1 MASLI
6 PGYEYDV
13 FISYRQKDNKHDGWV
28 SEFVDNLKGE
38 LESTFKEEI
47 SVYFD
52 INPHDGLLETYDVDA
67 SLKEKLKCLVFI
79 PIISRTY
86 CDPKSFAWEHEFK
99 AFVEQAS
106 QDQFGLKI
114 KLPNG
119 NVASRILPIQ
129 IHDLNSEDR
138 KLVEGELGGYLRAI
152 EFIYKES
159 GVNRPITPKDSE
171 EKNTNKTNYRNQI
184 NKVAN
189 AIDEIIYSLK
199 NSLDG
204 TAKEKTLDKEPLVEI
219 KKEEIKQDQEKSAKI
234 DNRKLLSGIAIL
246 TILIIAIVLAYPK
259 IFKSR
264 DNLQKMTMRISVINE
279 NGEKEIR
286 KVFQDEYVTK
296 LAIFPFINESRD
308 SSENWIQYGIYEALR
323 VDLLQFN
330 YMLINGNYNAFHLQ
344 EQIKFAKTNNLSHFI
359 TGVFRITNGIYEIT
373 SKIYQTSNAS
383 VIAERIFRGIYLFD
397 LIDSIS
403 LQSRMALGVSKDLLN
418 SYTDLPLKEH
428 FTDNLNAFKY
438 LTKGA
443 FIDSSYDSTFYDLNR
458 AVKFDTTF
466 AVALYIRAMVN
477 YYYSISDI
485 TARKDINQAMRH
497 RQRLSESQEIS
508 TRVLYYL
515 ILGENKKAITLAEM
529 QYELQPN
536 NIELLSFLENIYDR
550 NFMVHEHEKA
560 LQQLNKL
567 VPDNPDY
574 QIELARSHLFT
585 GKLDKGLEVL
595 EKLLDHNPENTSALL
610 QMGEI
615 YLHKNDLK
623 DAEKIYQKAILF
635 SPEDEKYWSKLF
647 KSIAYERNNQKRKNN
662 LKPFTGHIQVGNLW
676 FTAEND
682 SIFIYNNHCIS
693 KRNNQESH
701 FLYPISDTELI
712 SKDGSETWASFSD
725 KHGKVI
731 KYLYHER
738 GDTITYLVWME
749 DSLILKAKN
758 LLKSGDKTE
767 ALHYFRGAYEQNP
780 EHYYLANFIKHLEFI
795 QSHEYEKFKSDFDM
809 FSGKYGD
816 LNLFRVNNQIYF
828 EDKKGMIFNLLP
840 LSASQFMVP
849 TRYDAQIQIEK
860 ENNTIKGLKFS
871 YRDGKQEFFLKNY

>member
-1 MASLI
+1 MSSLI
-6 PGYEYDV
+6 PGYEYDI

-28 SEFVDNLKGE
+28 TEFVDNLKGE

-52 INPHDGLLETYDVDA
+52 INPHDGLLETHDVDA
-67 SLKEKLKCLVFI
+67 SLKDKLKCLIFI

-99 AFVEQAS
+99 AFVEQSS

-138 KLVEGELGGYLRAI
+138 KLVEGELGGYLRSI

-199 NSLDG
+199 NSLSG
-204 TAKEKTLDKEPLVEI
+204 PAKEKTLEKEPLVEI

-234 DNRKLLSGIAIL
+234 ANRKLLSGIAIL

-264 DNLQKMTMRISVINE
+264 DNLQKMTMTISVVNE

-286 KVFQDEYVTK
+286 KVFKDEYVTK

-308 SSENWIQYGIYEALR
+308 SSENWIQYGIYQALWA
-323 VDLLQFN
+323 DLEQFN
-330 YMLINGNYNAFHLQ
+330 YMLINGNHNDFHLQ

-383 VIAERIFRGIYLFD
+383 VIAERIFRGIDLFA

-403 LQSRMALGVSKDLLN
+403 LQSRMALGVSKNLLN

-438 LTKGA
+438 FMKG
-443 FIDSSYDSTFYDLNR
+443 ISDSTWDSRFHDLNR

-466 AVALYIRAMVN
+466 AVALYVKAIQN
-477 YYYSISDI
+477 YYYQISDI
-485 TARKDINQAMRH
+485 TARNDINQAMRH
-497 RQRLSESQEIS
+497 RQRLSEFDEIS

-515 ILGENKKAITLAEM
+515 ILGENNKAITLAEM
-529 QYELQPN
+529 QYELRPN
-536 NIELLSFLENIYDR
+536 NIELLLFLENIFDW
-550 NFMVHEHEKA
+550 NFMVHEQEKA

-574 QIELARSHLFT
+574 QIEIARSYLFA

-595 EKLLDHNPENTSALL
+595 EKLFDHNPENTKALL

-635 SPEDEKYWSKLF
+635 SPENEKYWSKLF
-647 KSIAYERNNQKRKNN
+647 KAIAYERNNQKKEKK
-662 LKPFTGHIQVGNLW
+662 LKSFTGHIQVENLW

-682 SIFIYNNHCIS
+682 SIFIYNNHCIF
-693 KRNNQESH
+693 KRNNQASK

-712 SKDGSETWASFSD
+712 SNDGSVTWTSFSD
-725 KHGKVI
+725 KHSKVI
-731 KYLYHER
+731 KFLYHER
-738 GDTITYLVWME
+738 GSTDTYFLWIE

-758 LLKSGDKTE
+758 LSKSGDKTE
-767 ALHYFRGAYEQNP
+767 ALHYFRRAYEQNP

-795 QSHEYEKFKSDFDM
+795 QSREYEKFKSDFDM
-809 FSGKYGD
+809 YSGKYGN
-816 LNLFRVNNQIYF
+816 LNLYRENNQIYF
-828 EDKKGMIFNLLP
+828 ENNGGMIFNLLP

-849 TRYDAQIQIEK
+849 TRYDAQIQIVK
-860 ENNTIKGLKFS
+860 ENNRIKGLKFS
-871 YRDGKQEFFLKNY
+871 YRDGSQEFFLKNY

>member
-1 MASLI
+1 MSSLI
-6 PGYEYDV
+6 PGYEYDI

-28 SEFVDNLKGE
+28 TEFVDNLKGE

-52 INPHDGLLETYDVDA
+52 INPHDGLLETHDVDA
-67 SLKEKLKCLVFI
+67 SLKDKLKCLIFI

-99 AFVEQAS
+99 AFVEQSS

-138 KLVEGELGGYLRAI
+138 KLVEGELGGYLRSI

-199 NSLDG
+199 NSLSG
-204 TAKEKTLDKEPLVEI
+204 PAKEKTLEKEPLVEI

-234 DNRKLLSGIAIL
+234 ANRKLLSGIAIL

-264 DNLQKMTMRISVINE
+264 DNLQKMTMTISVVNE

-286 KVFQDEYVTK
+286 KVFKDEYVTK

-308 SSENWIQYGIYEALR
+308 SSENWIQYGIYQALWA
-323 VDLLQFN
+323 DLEQFN
-330 YMLINGNYNAFHLQ
+330 YMLINGNHNDFHLQ

-383 VIAERIFRGIYLFD
+383 VIAERIFRGIDLFA

-403 LQSRMALGVSKDLLN
+403 LQSRMALGVSKNLLN

-438 LTKGA
+438 FMKG
-443 FIDSSYDSTFYDLNR
+443 ISDSTWDSRFHDLNR

-466 AVALYIRAMVN
+466 AVALYVKAIQN
-477 YYYSISDI
+477 YYYQISDI
-485 TARKDINQAMRH
+485 TARNDINQAMRH
-497 RQRLSESQEIS
+497 RQRLSEFDEIS

-515 ILGENKKAITLAEM
+515 ILGENNKAITLAEM
-529 QYELQPN
+529 QYELRPN
-536 NIELLSFLENIYDR
+536 NIELLLFLENIFD
-550 NFMVHEHEKA
+550 
-560 LQQLNKL
+560 
-567 VPDNPDY
+567 
-574 QIELARSHLFT
+574 SLF
-585 GKLDKGLEVL
+585 
-595 EKLLDHNPENTSALL
+595 
-610 QMGEI
+610 Q
-615 YLHKNDLK
+615 
-623 DAEKIYQKAILF
+623 
-635 SPEDEKYWSKLF
+635 
-647 KSIAYERNNQKRKNN
+647 
-662 LKPFTGHIQVGNLW
+662 KPFI
-676 FTAEND
+676 
-682 SIFIYNNHCIS
+682 
-693 KRNNQESH
+693 
-701 FLYPISDTELI
+701 
-712 SKDGSETWASFSD
+712 
-725 KHGKVI
+725 
-731 KYLYHER
+731 
-738 GDTITYLVWME
+738 
-749 DSLILKAKN
+749 
-758 LLKSGDKTE
+758 
-767 ALHYFRGAYEQNP
+767 
-780 EHYYLANFIKHLEFI
+780 
-795 QSHEYEKFKSDFDM
+795 
-809 FSGKYGD
+809 
-816 LNLFRVNNQIYF
+816 
-828 EDKKGMIFNLLP
+828 
-840 LSASQFMVP
+840 
-849 TRYDAQIQIEK
+849 
-860 ENNTIKGLKFS
+860 
-871 YRDGKQEFFLKNY
+871 